1 MSEEKTAD
9 HTCQRRRQDV
19 VDELAQKTLQ
29 QRHLLAHKM
38 FSRRPAFFKQA
49 IEFQTCVMGSRW
61 PGKRNFCGGRA
72 DLPGKSP

>member
-1 MSEEKTAD
+1 
-9 HTCQRRRQDV
+9 
-19 VDELAQKTLQ
+19 
-29 QRHLLAHKM
+29 LAHKM
-38 FSRRPAFFKQA
+38 FSRRSAFFKQA